1 MKILLTLDGS
11 EFAERAIPLAQRLA
25 RAPGSEVH
33 LFIVADP
40 GLALPGQRLSG
51 ATGADPG
58 RLAGIG
64 AGRHRAN
71 GAKWLSTEEE
81 PLAQVVEMPA
91 SIELMLEH
99 YLETVARQFP
109 HCVVKPVVRVGPYPA
124 AQIAAYAEVHDID
137 LIVMATHGRSGLNR
151 LLHGSV
157 AGEVLRSGVAPV
169 ALVRPTEAD

>member
-1 MKILLTLDGS
+1 VASSNETEPMKILLTLDGS

-25 RAPGSEVH
+25 RAPGTEVH

-40 GLALPGQRLSG
+40 GLALTPGARSG
-51 ATGADPG
+51 TLGG
-58 RLAGIG
+58 
-64 AGRHRAN
+64 RAN
-71 GAKWLSTEEE
+71 AMTRHSTADE
-81 PLAQVVEMPA
+81 PLDEVAEMPA
-91 SIELMLEH
+91 SVELVLEH

-109 HCVVKPVVRVGPYPA
+109 HCIVKPVVRVGPYPA

-151 LLHGSV
+151 LVHGSV

-169 ALVRPTEAD
+169 ALVRPPDME